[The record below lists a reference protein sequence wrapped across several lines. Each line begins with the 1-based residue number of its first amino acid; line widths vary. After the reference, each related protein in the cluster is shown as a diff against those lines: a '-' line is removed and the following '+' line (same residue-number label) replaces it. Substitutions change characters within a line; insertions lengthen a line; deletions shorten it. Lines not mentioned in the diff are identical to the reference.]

1 MEWQAECNCGQLR
14 ATCAGEPDRVSVCHC
29 TNCKRR
35 TGSAFAWNA
44 SFPAEAVTTAGERH
58 SFARATD
65 TGRPNVYHFCPTCG
79 STVFYD
85 VEMRP
90 GMISCRRGHS
100 PLPTFLRLR
109 CRYSNSGTCLGAR
122 STPDRTRLP
131 TNERPARRPR
141 LFH

>member
-14 ATCAGEPDRVSVCHC
+14 ATCADEPDRISVCHC
-29 TNCKRR
+29 TNCKRW

-65 TGRPNVYHFCPTCG
+65 SGRTNVYHFCPTCG
-79 STVFYD
+79 LTVFYD

-90 GMISCRRGHS
+90 GMISVPAGAFARAGFPPPTVQVFDHRRVAWCTIDEG
-100 PLPTFLRLR
+100 
-109 CRYSNSGTCLGAR
+109 
-122 STPDRTRLP
+122 
-131 TNERPARRPR
+131 
-141 LFH
+141 